1 MIARSLAWLGR
12 RIAARPGAFAAVSL
26 AFALAGAAAVSRM
39 HVKTD
44 LLDAFPAGKPSLTAF
59 TDFAR
64 DFGALD
70 ELVVVVS
77 TPAPAP
83 EQLIAAADAIGER
96 LAESPLI
103 ESVDFN
109 AMRSGSRLMAA
120 NFPAWLDPKGVARLA
135 GRLSPEGIRGQM
147 RRNREAILSPFAGP
161 MESELVARDPL
172 GLRDIVRDSVSR
184 GPVPKGI
191 DLTTGYYMDASQT
204 VALVMARPRGGSRD
218 MAFVGRLNREVARIV
233 AEARAETGDA
243 SVSVGVTGGYARA
256 AEAAAAIWRDM
267 VVSFGVSLVL
277 VLGAV
282 WLAYRPSGAV
292 VAAFAASLFA
302 ALSWTMLLARV
313 MYGDL
318 NIVTSVVAAMLIGM
332 YVDYLIQVYARFEEC
347 LRATGDRGAAL
358 ETTMAGTGKA
368 VVTGSLTTAV
378 SFFAIVVTSF
388 RGLHELGLV
397 AGFGVLLCLV
407 ASLVLM
413 PALLSLIARRS
424 PARIAAG
431 RPGGIPVEWAARWVE
446 RRRKAVLAGFAVA
459 LLASAGGAACLR
471 FETDLDALGLRDSPA
486 MKVQKTVEQ
495 RFGRQGEPLFLVAR
509 AADDRRLAG
518 DFDAM
523 ERFGASLR
531 ETGAVGTFSSP
542 GLLLPPPSAQ
552 ERALDAIAAS
562 GVARRYTG
570 DALAAAVRRA
580 MAAEGMRPDPSLDG
594 YAAGVVAALSRG
606 AVVPVT
612 ALAASG
618 DPRTAYFYNPARRA
632 LAAHLTSPGDRW
644 DDAAAA
650 RIEAAVRKLGSD
662 FTLVGPRIIVN
673 EIRTSIILESGLAIA
688 ISFLA
693 NILIVWLHFRSAG
706 AVWRVMLPLTAGALL
721 TVGAMGLTGV
731 AFNFF
736 NVAALALISGFGV
749 DYGIYLM
756 QAHREGGGCGG
767 AGAVRRM
774 GDRVALCAVTTVIS
788 CGSLVTTQYR
798 GLASLGLV
806 LSYGALFS
814 LLAALLLLPALIGPE
829 DAARGGSE

>member
-1 MIARSLAWLGR
+1 MIERFLVRLGR
-12 RIAARPGAFAAVSL
+12 RITARPAAFAVVSL
-26 AFALAGAAAVSRM
+26 LFALAGAAAVSRM

-44 LLDAFPAGKPSLTAF
+44 LLDAFPAGKPSLVAF

-77 TPAPAP
+77 SQKPAA

-96 LAESPLI
+96 LAASKLI

-109 AMRSGSRLMAA
+109 AMRSGSRLMAQ
-120 NFPAWLDPKGVARLA
+120 NFPAYLDPKGAARLS
-135 GRLSPEGIRGQM
+135 GRLTPEGIRRQM

-161 MESELVARDPL
+161 MESELIARDPL

-184 GPVPKGI
+184 GPVPKGL

-204 VALVMARPRGGSRD
+204 VALIMARPRGGSRD
-218 MAFVGRLNREVARIV
+218 MAFVGQLNREVARIV
-233 AEARAETGDA
+233 AEACEETGDA

-267 VVSFGVSLVL
+267 VVSFTTSFVL
-277 VLGAV
+277 VLAAI
-282 WLAYRPSGAV
+282 WLAYRPSAAV
-292 VAAFAASLFA
+292 LAAFTASLFA
-302 ALSWTMLLARV
+302 ALSWTMLLARLL
-313 MYGDL
+313 YGDL

-332 YVDYLIQVYARFEEC
+332 YVDYMIQFYVRFEEC
-347 LRATGDRGAAL
+347 FRATGDRAAAL
-358 ETTMAGTGKA
+358 DTTMAGTGKA

-413 PALLSLIARRS
+413 PALLSLIA
-424 PARIAAG
+424 ARAPDRIVAG
-431 RPGGIPVEWAARWVE
+431 RPEGIRVEWAARLLE
-446 RRRKAVLAGFAVA
+446 RRRRAVLAGFAVA
-459 LLASAGGAACLR
+459 LLTAGGGMALLR
-471 FETDLDALGLRDSPA
+471 FETDLETLGLRGSPA
-486 MKVQKTVEQ
+486 MTVQRTVEKK
-495 RFGRQGEPLFLVAR
+495 FGRQGEPLFLVAR
-509 AADDRRLAG
+509 AADDRRLSD

-523 ERFGASLR
+523 ERLGASLR
-531 ETGAVGTFSSP
+531 DSKTVGAFSSA
-542 GLLLPPPSAQ
+542 GLLLPPPSSQKAVF
-552 ERALDAIAAS
+552 DAIAGS

-570 DALAAAVRRA
+570 DALASAVRQA

-594 YAAGVVAALSRG
+594 YASGVVSALSRE

-612 ALAASG
+612 ELARSG
-618 DPRTAYFYNPARRA
+618 DPRVAYFYNPGRRA
-632 LAAHLTSPGDRW
+632 LAAHLNAAGERFE
-644 DDAAAA
+644 DAAMG
-650 RIEAAVRKLGSD
+650 RIEAAVRALGSD
-662 FTLVGPRIIVN
+662 FTLVGPRIIVE

-693 NILIVWLHFRSAG
+693 NILIVWLHFRTWG

-731 AFNFF
+731 SFNFF
-736 NVAALALISGFGV
+736 NVAGLALISGFGV

-767 AGAVRRM
+767 PEAVRRM
-774 GDRVALCAVTTVIS
+774 GGRVALCAVTTVIS
-788 CGSLVTTQYR
+788 CGSLITTQYR
-798 GLASLGLV
+798 GLASLGSV

-814 LLAALLLLPALIGPE
+814 LLAALLLLPALIGPDPASRE
-829 DAARGGSE
+829 TAR